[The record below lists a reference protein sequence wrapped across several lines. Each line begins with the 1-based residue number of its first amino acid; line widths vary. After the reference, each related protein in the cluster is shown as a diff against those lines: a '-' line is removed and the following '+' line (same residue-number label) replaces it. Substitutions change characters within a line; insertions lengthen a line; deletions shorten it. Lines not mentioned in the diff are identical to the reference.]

1 MGTGNIIY
9 DHNFTGGYCLIEQK
23 MRITHSRK
31 KSPKYETNRVGLK
44 RWRLWHLKAKMSTK
58 HTYRLCELWGRVLPI
73 LLSAFLTT
81 TGHSPAQV
89 FFSRCRTRNRL
100 LFMFL
105 VLFLFSAPLRCP
117 HKVSFTT
124 QWCVLLYLLKVGGK
138 WNIIELVL
146 FLLANKSAML
156 RALIASH
163 RVEPILKFHVWGTAF
178 GSCSVTD
185 SIPSPRM
192 PTTTFKYERYHFYPQ
207 LLYFNMG
214 IRKKILQLFTY
225 PKYKSQGTEQP
236 HGKKNGSFFLKPP
249 YKPAILSIY
258 LLMSKQITIFIQMFL
273 ITITAILFI
282 IGSPGNS
289 PVSQ

>member
-89 FFSRCRTRNRL
+89 SFSRCRTRNWL

-146 FLLANKSAML
+146 FLLANKSACLEPNLSQSGAYSKISRL
-156 RALIASH
+156 RH
-163 RVEPILKFHVWGTAF
+163 RFRELFCDRQHPF
-178 GSCSVTD
+178 
-185 SIPSPRM
+185 PSNANYHIQIWAISFLP
-192 PTTTFKYERYHFYPQ
+192 PTSLFQHGNQKKIFTTFYIP
-207 LLYFNMG
+207 
-214 IRKKILQLFTY
+214 KI
-225 PKYKSQGTEQP
+225 
-236 HGKKNGSFFLKPP
+236 
-249 YKPAILSIY
+249 
-258 LLMSKQITIFIQMFL
+258 
-273 ITITAILFI
+273 
-282 IGSPGNS
+282 
-289 PVSQ
+289 

>member
-89 FFSRCRTRNRL
+89 SFSRCRTRNRL

-117 HKVSFTT
+117 HKVFFTT

-146 FLLANKSAML
+146 FLLANKSACLEPNLSQSGAYSKISRL
-156 RALIASH
+156 RH
-163 RVEPILKFHVWGTAF
+163 RFWKLFCDRQHPFPSNANYHIQIWAISFLPPTSLFKHGNQKKFF
-178 GSCSVTD
+178 
-185 SIPSPRM
+185 
-192 PTTTFKYERYHFYPQ
+192 TTFYIP
-207 LLYFNMG
+207 
-214 IRKKILQLFTY
+214 KI
-225 PKYKSQGTEQP
+225 
-236 HGKKNGSFFLKPP
+236 
-249 YKPAILSIY
+249 
-258 LLMSKQITIFIQMFL
+258 
-273 ITITAILFI
+273 
-282 IGSPGNS
+282 
-289 PVSQ
+289 